1 MAGAA
6 QGPARPACP
15 LWLRRPHLETV
26 CTTRLAR
33 SPPRCTPA
41 PVFPATTQVL
51 KTTQSGYAGF
61 LKDRFTT
68 LPDTAERIVATEVTA
83 SWK

>member
-1 MAGAA
+1 M
-6 QGPARPACP
+6 PP
-15 LWLRRPHLETV
+15 
-26 CTTRLAR
+26 
-33 SPPRCTPA
+33 SPPRPA
-41 PVFPATTQVL
+41 PPPPFPASTQVL

-68 LPDTAERIVATEVTA
+68 LPDTAERIVATEITA